1 MFKCHLYLVKVIL
14 SEGYSSMHV
23 ATHAVMRSA
32 PRSSYRRPVSP
43 YTFQSVLLLAPV
55 PWRPLICCPLI
66 QFCLFQTVTQ
76 MEPYGTQLFESAF
89 FCSALCFWFRSM
101 LLHVS
106 EVCSFLLLHTIPSSG
121 YDFFFFFAVTLFFI
135 FVSFITSRALW
146 DQRWRLVHFYELQSW
161 HSTWTQLC
169 EFPTSEWRGKRSW
182 WMTRGPIGSKVN
194 KTVQISGVF
203 PC

>member
-32 PRSSYRRPVSP
+32 PWSSYRRPVSP
-43 YTFQSVLLLAPV
+43 YTFQSVLLLSPV
-55 PWRPLICCPLI
+55 PCRLLICCPLI
-66 QFCLFQTVTQ
+66 QFCLFQTVMQ

-121 YDFFFFFAVTLFFI
+121 YDLFFFFCCDFI
-135 FVSFITSRALW
+135 FYICVLHYIACSLRPEMAPCSFLWTSVLTQHLDTALW
-146 DQRWRLVHFYELQSW
+146 VSNIWV
-161 HSTWTQLC
+161 
-169 EFPTSEWRGKRSW
+169 KR
-182 WMTRGPIGSKVN
+182 
-194 KTVQISGVF
+194 
-203 PC
+203 